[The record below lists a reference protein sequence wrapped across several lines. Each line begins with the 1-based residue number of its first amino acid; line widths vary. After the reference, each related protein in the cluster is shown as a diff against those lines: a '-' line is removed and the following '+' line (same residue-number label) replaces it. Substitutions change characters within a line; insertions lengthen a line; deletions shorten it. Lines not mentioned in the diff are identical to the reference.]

1 MSTVPVSQPPVSP
14 GEMIARILSAAKSA
28 AIVGNRHDEYQANAA
43 TYFITLTF
51 KTEAELRSICRKIGV
66 LR

>member
-1 MSTVPVSQPPVSP
+1 
-14 GEMIARILSAAKSA
+14 MISRILNAAKSA

-43 TYFITLTF
+43 GYFITLTF
-51 KTEAELRSICRKIGV
+51 KTTAELRSICRKIGV

>member
-1 MSTVPVSQPPVSP
+1 MSTAVVSQPVVSQ

-43 TYFITLTF
+43 NYFITLTF
-51 KTEAELRSICRKIGV
+51 KTTAELRSICRKIGV
-66 LR
+66 IR

>member
-1 MSTVPVSQPPVSP
+1 MSTAPVSQAPVSQ
-14 GEMIARILSAAKSA
+14 GEMISRILNAAKSA

-43 TYFITLTF
+43 GYFITLTF
-51 KTEAELRSICRKIGV
+51 KTTAELRSICRKIGV